1 MSEKIKKQK
10 YNSRESTD
18 ILKVLDIKSK
28 RVKEYE
34 LDHYKNKVDS
44 VEQLQKE
51 MMMRPTVIP
60 KSMENVK
67 KYETV

>member
-1 MSEKIKKQK
+1 M
-10 YNSRESTD
+10 
-18 ILKVLDIKSK
+18 KSK
-28 RVKEYE
+28 GGKEYE

-51 MMMRPTVIP
+51 MMMRPTVIS

>member
-28 RVKEYE
+28 GVKEYE

>member
-1 MSEKIKKQK
+1 
-10 YNSRESTD
+10 
-18 ILKVLDIKSK
+18 LKVLDIKSK
-28 RVKEYE
+28 GVKEYE

-51 MMMRPTVIP
+51 MMMRPTVIS